1 MEFTKIKLGNFLE
14 LKRGYDLPRAE
25 RKSGNYPIISS
36 SGVSDF
42 HAEMKV
48 CAPGVV
54 TGRCGTIGQIFFI
67 EKDFWPLNTALYVRD
82 FKNND
87 PRFTY
92 YLLQTLNWE
101 QFNDKS
107 GVPGINRN
115 DVHQEIILAP
125 HKATQKKIADFL
137 GTLDDKIAQNRQ
149 MNETLEEMAQAL
161 FRDWFV
167 DFGPTRRQMDGATDP
182 CAIMG
187 QAVPPEKAA
196 TLAPLFPDK
205 LGKNGLPEEWGIG
218 CLNDWANSFV
228 NTVQPKQISPST
240 RYIGLEHMPRGSI
253 CLGRWE
259 TSEKIRSNKNKFLK
273 GQVMFGKLRP
283 YFHKVGIAPFDG
295 ICSTDIVVVDG
306 KEIAFR
312 PFVATLMSSDEFVS
326 YTSQNSTGTKM
337 PRTSWKLMRDFDS
350 PKPSSKIV
358 KAFGEIVQP
367 FHNQIV
373 HSIYEN
379 HTLAE
384 LRDLLLPK
392 LMSGEISIAD
402 AEAVV

>member
-1 MEFTKIKLGNFLE
+1 MMFNKTKLGDFLE

-25 RKSGNYPIISS
+25 RKPGGYPIISS

-82 FKNND
+82 FKGND

-92 YLLQTLNWE
+92 YFLQTLNWE

-125 HKATQKKIADFL
+125 HKVTQKKIADFL

-149 MNETLEEMAQAL
+149 MNETLEEMARAL

-167 DFGPTRRQMDGATDP
+167 DFGPTRRQIDGATAP

-205 LGKNGLPEEWGIG
+205 FGENGLPEGWLLSDIG
-218 CLNDWANSFV
+218 REFNVVMGQSPPGDTYNETGHGLPFFQGRRDFGFRFPRRRVYCTTPKRVSGRDWTLLSVRAPVGDINRAIEQCAIGRGVGAFLHKEALHSFTYYTGLALRTELQSYDRDG
-228 NTVQPKQISPST
+228 TVF
-240 RYIGLEHMPRGSI
+240 GSI
-253 CLGRWE
+253 SQQQFRNLKVVRPTDGLADLFDKIAQPIDK
-259 TSEKIRSNKNKFLK
+259 KIRNN
-273 GQVMFGKLRP
+273 
-283 YFHKVGIAPFDG
+283 
-295 ICSTDIVVVDG
+295 T
-306 KEIAFR
+306 E
-312 PFVATLMSSDEFVS
+312 
-326 YTSQNSTGTKM
+326 
-337 PRTSWKLMRDFDS
+337 
-350 PKPSSKIV
+350 
-358 KAFGEIVQP
+358 
-367 FHNQIV
+367 
-373 HSIYEN
+373 EN

-392 LMSGEISIAD
+392 LMSGEIRIAD
-402 AEAVV
+402 AETVL